1 MENFCH
7 NRLMEAQQREN
18 NKSIL
23 ERRLMGTEGKI
34 RHITI
39 DVGAVEAPT
48 PRNDLTK
55 SGEASASKTEEVEK
69 EKLD

>member
-1 MENFCH
+1 
-7 NRLMEAQQREN
+7 
-18 NKSIL
+18 
-23 ERRLMGTEGKI
+23 MGTEGKI

-48 PRNDLTK
+48 PKDDLTK